1 MYSLKQ
7 IVRIN
12 KLSVSILIFLIIITL
27 IHIAKPNFIYTE
39 DGGFREFGLG
49 YRNKTVIPIW
59 IISII
64 LAILTYTFVLYYLAY
79 M

>member
-7 IVRIN
+7 IIRIN
-12 KLSVSILIFLIIITL
+12 KLSVSILLFLIIITI
-27 IHIAKPNFIYTE
+27 IHIVKPNFIYTDE
-39 DGGFREFGLG
+39 GGFREFGVG

-59 IISII
+59 IISIL
-64 LAILTYTFVLYYLAY
+64 LAILIYTFVLYYLAY